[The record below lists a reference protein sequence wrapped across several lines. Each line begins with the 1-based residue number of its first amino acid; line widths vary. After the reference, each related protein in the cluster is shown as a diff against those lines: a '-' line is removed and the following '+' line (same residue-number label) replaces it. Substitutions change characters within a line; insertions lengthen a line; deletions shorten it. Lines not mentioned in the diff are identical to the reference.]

1 MKNITFGL
9 DTFGNV
15 SLDESGNPVSAAQ
28 VIRDVLAQGQLADE
42 LGLNNFN
49 IGEHHRDDFAVTA
62 PDTILAGLATTTK
75 NITLGTGVTVLSS
88 EDPVRVTSAL
98 PQSMH
103 YPTVGFRSPRV
114 VDRSLR
120 AFHFLVTSYPT
131 TTIFLSRS

>member
-1 MKNITFGL
+1 MKSITFGL

-75 NITLGTGVTVLSS
+75 NIILGTGVTVLSS
-88 EDPVRVTSAL
+88 EDPVRGLPAL
-98 PQSMH
+98 CH
-103 YPTVGFRSPRV
+103 NRR
-114 VDRSLR
+114 
-120 AFHFLVTSYPT
+120 
-131 TTIFLSRS
+131 II